1 MKKVFN
7 KLFLAILLLFPI
19 SVFAVGSVS
28 VSPSS
33 LTIEEGSS
41 KTFTISAYNT
51 IGDVSISSSNS
62 GVASISTGE
71 WGTGMVDEG
80 QTKTGTI
87 TVKGKSVGTATITLT
102 IDAATFDGDD
112 LAGQTRTV
120 TVNVV
125 AKPTPTPNPPTP
137 NPPTPNHP
145 NNNNNNNNNSNN
157 NNNTQTKST
166 NNKIKELSIDGYE
179 LVRVDANNY
188 TLSLGPNVESINIKA
203 TAEDSKAKVTGAG
216 EHKLQNGENKIEI
229 IVTSE
234 SGSQNKINVK
244 VTKKENYSLEDLN
257 SLLNNSNITDIDLII
272 NSTTKLSSTDIS
284 NIKNSDK
291 KVKLNYYDDSKKLL
305 YSWVLDGSKIKEE
318 KEFLT
323 TLSNTSE
330 NTTAINSITNNSDGL
345 FINTKNNNVPNGT
358 KIRLFVG
365 NKFNNNEK
373 VSVFTYNKNSNKMDL
388 IQDNL
393 IVKDGYIEF
402 NVDSD
407 LDYFITKDFK
417 VNATDTSTPET
428 KKSILPI
435 LILPLLVLIVVI
447 IIVLV
452 VKKNSKNKKDKG
464 LNNHNDNYNNQS
476 DNTTFNSNN
485 DLNNHSS
492 INSNQSYN
500 NPYSNYNSTQNTT
513 TSNTDYNNY
522 NNQNNSDNNHNTF

>member
-1 MKKVFN
+1 MRKVIN

-19 SVFAVGSVS
+19 SVFAAGSVS
-28 VSPSS
+28 VSPTS

-62 GVASISTGE
+62 GVASVSTGE

-87 TVKGKSVGTATITLT
+87 TVTGKSVGTATITLT

-125 AKPTPTPNPPTP
+125 AKPTPTPPS
-137 NPPTPNHP
+137 
-145 NNNNNNNNNSNN
+145 NNNNNNNNSNN
-157 NNNTQTKST
+157 NNNVQTKST
-166 NNKIKELSIDGYE
+166 NNKIKELSVDGYE
-179 LVRVDANNY
+179 LVKVDANNY

-216 EHKLQNGENKIEI
+216 EHKLQNGENNIEI

-234 SGSQNKINVK
+234 SGSQNKINIK

-257 SLLNNSNITDIDLII
+257 SLLNNSDITDIDI
-272 NSTTKLSSTDIS
+272 NIDSNTKLTSADIAS
-284 NIKNSDK
+284 IKNSGK

-305 YSWVLDGSKIKEE
+305 YSWVLDGSKITEE

-323 TLSNTSE
+323 TLSNNSE
-330 NTTAINSITNNSDGL
+330 NATAINSITNNSDGL

-388 IQDNL
+388 IKDNL

-402 NVDSD
+402 DIDNG

-417 VNATDTSTPET
+417 ANVTDTSTPES

-435 LILPLLVLIVVI
+435 LIIPLLALIVVI

-476 DNTTFNSNN
+476 DNTTFNSND
-485 DLNNHSS
+485 DLNNQSS
-492 INSNQSYN
+492 INLNQSYN
-500 NPYSNYNSTQNTT
+500 NPYSNYNSSQNIA

-522 NNQNNSDNNHNTF
+522 NNQNNSDNNHTPF

>member
-1 MKKVFN
+1 MRKVFN
-7 KLFLAILLLFPI
+7 KLLLAILLLFPI
-19 SVFAVGSVS
+19 SVFAAGSVS
-28 VSPSS
+28 VSPTS

-62 GVASISTGE
+62 GVASVSTGE

-87 TVKGKSVGTATITLT
+87 TVTGKSVGTATITLT

-125 AKPTPTPNPPTP
+125 AKPTPQPAPTP
-137 NPPTPNHP
+137 TPTPPSNN

-166 NNKIKELSIDGYE
+166 NNKIKELSVDGYE
-179 LVRVDANNY
+179 LVKVDANNY
-188 TLSLGPNVESINIKA
+188 TLSVGPNVESINIKA

-216 EHKLQNGENKIEI
+216 EHKLQNGDNNIEI

-244 VTKKENYSLEDLN
+244 VTKKENYSLDDLS
-257 SLLNNSNITDIDLII
+257 SLLNNEDATDIEITIDS
-272 NSTTKLSSTDIS
+272 NTKLTSTDIT
-284 NIKNSDK
+284 NIKNSGK

-305 YSWVLDGSKIKEE
+305 YSWILYGSKITDE

-323 TLSNTSE
+323 TLSSNSE
-330 NTTAINSITNNSDGL
+330 NATAINNITNNADGL
-345 FINTKNNNVPNGT
+345 FINTKNNNIPKGT
-358 KIRLFVG
+358 SIKLFVG

-373 VSVFTYNKNSNKMDL
+373 ISVFTYNKNSNKMDL
-388 IQDNL
+388 VQDNL
-393 IVKDGYIEF
+393 IVKNGYIEF

-407 LDYFITKDFK
+407 SDYFITKDFK
-417 VNATDTSTPET
+417 VNVTDTNIPES

-435 LILPLLVLIVVI
+435 IILPLLAIIVVVT
-447 IIVLV
+447 IVLV
-452 VKKNSKNKKDKG
+452 VKKNNKNKKNKE
-464 LNNHNDNYNNQS
+464 LNNND
-476 DNTTFNSNN
+476 
-485 DLNNHSS
+485 
-492 INSNQSYN
+492 
-500 NPYSNYNSTQNTT
+500 
-513 TSNTDYNNY
+513 NY
-522 NNQNNSDNNHNTF
+522 NNQNNSDNNK